1 MSRTGGVPEEPRPL
15 GESAKVA
22 YLPIV
27 RPTSAAVAAK
37 SSQPEAAE
45 IAPLSERRPLALPE
59 RAPQRMVDVF
69 LRYLEAEGATHVF
82 GIPGGLLHPLMVA
95 IEGSAALT
103 LIVTKHE
110 EGAAFMADGFA
121 RTTGKLAVCAG
132 TSGPGATNLVTG
144 VACAFADGVPMLVVT
159 GQAASHSLGKGAAQE
174 TAREDID
181 IVEMFRPITK
191 YSAMVTSASTF
202 SHHLRR
208 ALRQA
213 LTGRRGPVH
222 LNVPVDLWERGAEE
236 DWFDPTTYRPETRAF
251 DRLAVQRAAE
261 TLLAA
266 SYPVLLVGSGVAA
279 AGAEEHLRVL
289 AELLD
294 ARVAT
299 SPRAKG
305 VFPEDH
311 PLSLGIFG
319 NAGHRD
325 ARETILGDHVDV
337 LFTVGTSLGETST
350 FNWTPRLRP
359 SHSLIQLDID
369 ADRIGRNYPVNIPL
383 VGDAQA
389 ILVELAYHIHRR
401 VRDGVPSASRWKE
414 SPNLPRGHER
424 YDAARQRTSEEV
436 PLTPERWRVDLEEV
450 LPDDAAVF
458 SDIGGHMLFTL
469 HHLCIRQGQ
478 RFFIN
483 LGFGSMG
490 HGTVAPIGAA
500 LAMPGRPVFALV
512 GDGCFAMNGMELITA
527 ADHDVPV
534 IWIVECNNMHGIT
547 WHCSKLLNHGTA
559 MRAAVYRRPLEV
571 AALARAMGLHAR
583 VVDRPGQMQDA
594 VSELLR
600 MQAPGVI
607 EVRVDP
613 RVVPPLGE
621 RAKALAG
628 FIEP

>member
-1 MSRTGGVPEEPRPL
+1 MSRPGGVPEEPRPDDE
-15 GESAKVA
+15 GRKVA

-27 RPTSAAVAAK
+27 RAPLGAVAK
-37 SSQPEAAE
+37 SGLAE
-45 IAPLSERRPLALPE
+45 PVGIGPLSERRPTPAQAPK
-59 RAPQRMVDVF
+59 PQRMVDVF
-69 LRYLEAEGATHVF
+69 LRYLEAEGTTHVF
-82 GIPGGLLHPLMVA
+82 GIPGGLLHPLMAA
-95 IEGSAALT
+95 IESTSALT
-103 LIVTKHE
+103 LVVTKHE

-159 GQAASHSLGKGAAQE
+159 GQAASHSLGRGAAQE

-191 YSAMVTSASTF
+191 YSAMVTSAGTF

-222 LNVPVDLWERGAEE
+222 LNVPVDLWERSAEE
-236 DWFDPTTYRPETRAF
+236 DWFDPCTYRPDTRAF

-261 TLLAA
+261 ALLAA
-266 SYPVLLVGSGVAA
+266 RYPVMLVGSGVAA
-279 AGAEEHLRVL
+279 ARAEEHLRVL
-289 AELLD
+289 AELIR

-305 VFPEDH
+305 IFPEDD

-325 ARETILGDHVDV
+325 ARDTILGNHVDV

-359 SHSLIQLDID
+359 SGALIQLDID

-401 VRDGVPSASRWKE
+401 IRDGVPSASRWGE
-414 SPNLPRGHER
+414 SLPLERGHDR
-424 YDAARQRTSEEV
+424 YDSALARTSDDV

-450 LPDDAAVF
+450 LPDDATIF
-458 SDIGGHMLFTL
+458 SDIGAHMLFNM
-469 HHLCIRQGQ
+469 HHLCIRRGQ

-500 LAMPGRPVFALV
+500 LATPDRPIFALV

-527 ADHDVPV
+527 AELDLPV
-534 IWIVECNNMHGIT
+534 IWIVESNNMHGIT
-547 WHCSKLLNHGTA
+547 WHCSKLLSRGTP
-559 MRAAVYRRPLEV
+559 MRAAVYKRPLEV

-594 VSELLR
+594 VRELVR
-600 MQAPGVI
+600 VQGPGVI

-613 RVVPPLGE
+613 TVVPPLGE

>member
-1 MSRTGGVPEEPRPL
+1 MSRIGGVPEEPRPDA
-15 GESAKVA
+15 ESGNVA

-27 RPTSAAVAAK
+27 RPPSGAVAR
-37 SSQPEAAE
+37 SSLAEAEE
-45 IAPLSERRPLALPE
+45 IAPLSERRPLAVPGP
-59 RAPQRMVDVF
+59 APKRMVDVF
-69 LRYLEAEGATHVF
+69 LRYLEAEGTTHVF
-82 GIPGGLLHPLMVA
+82 GIPGGLLYPLMSA
-95 IEGSAALT
+95 IETCSSLT

-121 RTTGKLAVCAG
+121 RSTGKLAVCAG

-159 GQAASHSLGKGAAQE
+159 GQAASHALGKGAAQE

-191 YSAMVTSASTF
+191 YSAMVTGAETL

-208 ALRQA
+208 ALRLA

-236 DWFDPTTYRPETRAF
+236 DWFDPCTYRPETRAF
-251 DRLAVQRAAE
+251 DRLAVQRAADA
-261 TLLAA
+261 LLGAHH
-266 SYPVLLVGSGVAA
+266 PVLLVGSGVAA
-279 AGAEEHLRVL
+279 ARAEEHLRVL
-289 AELLD
+289 AELLH

-305 VFPEDH
+305 VFPEDD

-325 ARETILGDHVDV
+325 AREIILGDEVDI

-350 FNWTPRLRP
+350 FNWTPRLLP
-359 SHSLIQLDID
+359 SRALIQLDID
-369 ADRIGRNYPVNIPL
+369 ADRIGRNYPVDIPL

-401 VRDGVPSASRWKE
+401 IRDGVPSASRWRTHPE
-414 SPNLPRGHER
+414 LPRGHER
-424 YDAARQRTSEEV
+424 YDEPGARTSASV
-436 PLTPERWRVDLEEV
+436 PMTPQRWRVDLEEV
-450 LPDDAAVF
+450 LPEDAVVF
-458 SDIGGHMLFTL
+458 SDIGAHMLFNM
-469 HHLCIRQGQ
+469 HHLCIGHGQ

-527 ADHDVPV
+527 AEQNVPV
-534 IWIVECNNMHGIT
+534 IWIVESNNMHGIT
-547 WHCSKLLNHGTA
+547 WHGSKILGRGTPLHSV
-559 MRAAVYRRPLEV
+559 VYKRPLEV

-594 VSELLR
+594 VRELLR
-600 MQAPGVI
+600 LQSPGLI

-613 RVVPPLGE
+613 AIMPPLGE
-621 RAKALAG
+621 RVKALAG

>member
-1 MSRTGGVPEEPRPL
+1 MSMIGGVPEEPRL
-15 GESAKVA
+15 ADENGKVS
-22 YLPIV
+22 YLPVARSPQVRSPTRSTPPEGAPIV
-27 RPTSAAVAAK
+27 PS
-37 SSQPEAAE
+37 
-45 IAPLSERRPLALPE
+45 SERRPLEQEGL
-59 RAPQRMVDVF
+59 QRMVDVF
-69 LRYLEAEGATHVF
+69 LRYLEEENVSHVF
-82 GIPGGLLHPLMVA
+82 GIPGGLLHPLMAA
-95 IEGSAALT
+95 IEASGALT

-110 EGAAFMADGFA
+110 QGAAFIADGFA
-121 RTTGKLAVCAG
+121 RATGKLAVCVG

-144 VACAFADGVPMLVVT
+144 VACAYADGVPMLVVT
-159 GQAASHSLGKGAAQE
+159 GQAATHALGKGAAQE

-191 YSAMVTSASTF
+191 YSAMVTDADSFA
-202 SHHLRR
+202 HHLRR

-222 LNVPVDLWERGAEE
+222 LNVPVDLWERGASE
-236 DWFDPTTYRPETRAF
+236 DWFEPRTYRPETRGF
-251 DRLAVQRAAE
+251 DRLAVQRAADA
-261 TLLAA
+261 LLSAE
-266 SYPVLLVGSGVAA
+266 YPVLLAGSGVAA

-289 AELLD
+289 AELVP

-311 PLSLGIFG
+311 AFSLGIFG
-319 NAGHRD
+319 NAGHRA
-325 ARETILGDHVDV
+325 ARDTILGDDVDV

-359 SHSLIQLDID
+359 SRALVQLDID
-369 ADRIGRNYPVNIPL
+369 ADRIGRNYPVDIPL

-389 ILVELAYHIHRR
+389 ILIEVAYHLHRR
-401 VRDGVPSASRWKE
+401 IRDGMCPASRWGGQ
-414 SPNLPRGHER
+414 PDIVRGHGR
-424 YDAARQRTSEEV
+424 YDDAALRTSEAV
-436 PLTPERWRVDLEEV
+436 PMTPQRWRVDLEEV
-450 LPDDAAVF
+450 LPEDAIVF
-458 SDIGGHMLFTL
+458 SDIGAHMLFNL
-469 HHLCIRQGQ
+469 HDLTIRRGQ

-500 LAMPGRPVFALV
+500 LALPGHPVFALV

-527 ADHDVPV
+527 AEHKVPV
-534 IWIVECNNMHGIT
+534 IWIVESNNMHGIT
-547 WHCSKLLNHGTA
+547 WHCSKLLSRGRP
-559 MRAAVYRRPLEV
+559 MEAAVYKRPLEI

-583 VVDRPGQMQDA
+583 VVDRPGQIQDA
-594 VSELLR
+594 VRELLR

-613 RVVPPLGE
+613 TVMPPLGE